1 MDEIY
6 DIIIIGA
13 GPAGMTA
20 GIYGSRAGLKVLLI
34 EGSAP
39 GGKLVKTFKIDNWPG
54 EKSISG
60 VDLAVNMFDQVSNLG
75 VTSEFVNVAKVVD
88 LGKNKKVVTEDGREF
103 TSKVVIVATGT
114 VETKMHIPHEEE
126 NIGRGV
132 SFCAVCDGAFYKNK
146 DVIVVGGGNSALEEA
161 IYLTQFAKQVTIMIR
176 RDVFRGDVS
185 TQHMVIAN
193 PKIKIL
199 KKHIPI
205 EVLTKDNKVNGL
217 RVKDVDTG
225 ELSDLSCDGIFPYI
239 GAKPSTGFLDG
250 LGITDEAGYI
260 IANEKMETSIK
271 GIYGAGDTNAKQL
284 RQIVTAVSDGAIA
297 AQNAFHYIKES

>member
-1 MDEIY
+1 MDENY

-39 GGKLVKTFKIDNWPG
+39 GGKLVKTFELANWPG

-60 VDLAVNMFDQVSNLG
+60 VDLAVNMFDQVTNLG
-75 VTSEFVNVAKVVD
+75 VASEFVNVTKVVD
-88 LGKNKKVVTEDGREF
+88 EGKYKKVLTEDGREF
-103 TSKVVIVATGT
+103 VSRVVIVATGT
-114 VETKMHIPHEEE
+114 VETQMHIPHEEE
-126 NIGRGV
+126 NIGRGI

-146 DVIVVGGGNSALEEA
+146 DVIVVGGGNSALEES

-176 RDVFRGDVS
+176 RDVFRGAES
-185 TQHMVIAN
+185 TQHMVMEN

-205 EVLTKDNKVNGL
+205 EVLAKDNKVIGL
-217 RVKDVDTG
+217 RVKNVDTA
-225 ELSDLSCDGIFPYI
+225 EISDLACDGIFPYI
-239 GAKPSTGFLDG
+239 GAKPSTAFLDG
-250 LGITDEAGYI
+250 LGITDEGGYI
-260 IANEKMETSIK
+260 IANEKMETAIK
-271 GIYGAGDTNAKQL
+271 GIYGAGDNNAKQL